1 MEGFSLGAVAGA
13 CPGAAAAA
21 VGAVASRRE
30 KGVSVAAVAAGNRE
44 VVGLEAAVEEEVVG
58 RRACEGLGRGRV
70 RREGAELEVGRV
82 RGWGAREGEG
92 VPGGGLFV
100 VCGVVHDG
108 RVGEGWFCDKKEN

>member
-1 MEGFSLGAVAGA
+1 MLVVEGFSLGAVTGA

-58 RRACEGLGRGRV
+58 RGGREGLGGGRV
-70 RREGAELEVGRV
+70 RREGPELEVGRV
-82 RGWGAREGEG
+82 QGGGAREGEG
-92 VPGGGLFV
+92 VPGGGLLV
-100 VCGVVHDG
+100 VCDVVVHDG
-108 RVGEGWFCDKKEN
+108 RVGGW

>member
-58 RRACEGLGRGRV
+58 RGGREGLGGGRV
-70 RREGAELEVGRV
+70 RREGPELEVGRV
-82 RGWGAREGEG
+82 QGG
-92 VPGGGLFV
+92 VGFWEKDFAV
-100 VCGVVHDG
+100 VCDG
-108 RVGEGWFCDKKEN
+108 LQRMPCHGTIVQGS